1 MRENKIKTNV
11 KVLNKVDGK
20 YYKITS
26 VTGTGSDVRGT
37 AVEVDNNGQVVD
49 DGSITAINVNNAI
62 AFRLV
67 DDPNI
72 PDVPDGYFVSAEGLL
87 LDSDNKQVT
96 EQGALIV
103 KDIIAA
109 VPGRLLLAVAPREP
123 RDGYIDLMSYTT
135 ETDKFNKLIRNS
147 IPEPRLYAENNDN
160 TRIFL
165 MYSRTFTQ
173 DRKEDDGTVVTDT
186 IFDSA
191 AAVTYDYKTDR
202 ISSSCPFDR
211 PIKGIYSILNTAV
224 NMKKFAF
231 EFDTVVDDNN
241 IVTAIEEGMD
251 ITILQDDWDDDWAGL
266 EVVDSIHVSGKPVVI
281 TDTPHR
287 HTVIKTDDTIY
298 INRQGYK
305 LNADIMAELAGYN
318 ICVDVTVK
326 DHVKRIALVEA
337 LSMKVKILVITS
349 TMDRGNVIT
358 VE

>member
-1 MRENKIKTNV
+1 MRENKIKENV
-11 KVLNKVDGK
+11 QIFNKVDGK
-20 YYKITS
+20 NYKITS

-37 AVEVDNNGQVVD
+37 AVELDTDNQIVDGASVV
-49 DGSITAINVNNAI
+49 TINTNNAI
-62 AFRLV
+62 AFKLI
-67 DDPNI
+67 DDPNV
-72 PDVPDGYFVSAEGLL
+72 PDVPEGYFVSAEGLL
-87 LDSDNKQVT
+87 LDPNNKQVT
-96 EQGALIV
+96 EQGALVV

-109 VPGRLLLAVAPREP
+109 VPGRLLLAVVPREP
-123 RDGYIDLMSYTT
+123 RDGYIDLMSYTI

-147 IPEPRLYAENNDN
+147 IPEPRMFAEDNDN

-173 DRKEDDGTVVTDT
+173 NRKKDDGTVVTDV

-191 AAVTYDYKTDR
+191 AALTYDYKTDR
-202 ISSSCPFDR
+202 ISSSCPFGR
-211 PIKGIYSILNTAV
+211 PIKAIDSIQDTTA
-224 NMKKFAF
+224 NIKKFAV
-231 EFDTVVDDNN
+231 EFDTAVDDNN
-241 IVTAIEEGMD
+241 IITSIEEGLD
-251 ITILQDDWDDDWAGL
+251 IKILHNDWDGL
-266 EVVDSIHVSGKPVVI
+266 EVVESITISGKPIVM
-281 TDTPHR
+281 TDAAH

-326 DHVKRIALVEA
+326 DHAKRIALVEA
-337 LSMKVKILVITS
+337 LSMKVKVLVITI